1 MNNIKNKQPKEYYA
15 IFSKYGFAV
24 YSSFRRL
31 EQDEYKLKDY
41 AFIEYTDRAKAEA
54 DVINFYNSNRKNKS
68 KFTGTSV
75 PSLNSFY
82 STYRLNK
89 YYS

>member
-31 EQDEYKLKDY
+31 EQD
-41 AFIEYTDRAKAEA
+41 
-54 DVINFYNSNRKNKS
+54 KS